1 MAKYAKLIGLGVKTG
16 VDLPNEASGFV
27 PTADWKKATKG
38 ESWYIGDT
46 YHFAIG
52 QGDVLVTPLQVAN
65 YTAVVA
71 NGGKL
76 MEPHL
81 VNAILD
87 SNNNVVKEVAPK
99 VIRENFIDAANNL
112 IVREGMRQTVLA
124 GSARSLQTVP
134 VAVAGKTGTAQWSSK
149 KAPHA
154 WFTGFA
160 PYDNPELVIT
170 VMVEE
175 GREGSSVSVPIA
187 KEILQWYFGGRDH
200 PTTTLPVVPEA
211 TSTEVYLD

>member
-1 MAKYAKLIGLGVKTG
+1 
-16 VDLPNEASGFV
+16 
-27 PTADWKKATKG
+27 
-38 ESWYIGDT
+38 
-46 YHFAIG
+46 
-52 QGDVLVTPLQVAN
+52 
-65 YTAVVA
+65 
-71 NGGKL
+71 

-87 SNNNVVKEVAPK
+87 SNNNVVRDISPK
-99 VIRENFIDAANNL
+99 VIRENFIDADNNK

-134 VAVAGKTGTAQWSSK
+134 VAAAGKTGTAQWSSK

-160 PYDNPELVIT
+160 PYDNPQVVIT

-187 KEILQWYFGGRDH
+187 KEILQWYFGGRDTV
-200 PTTTLPVVPEA
+200 PIPIIAQPVS